1 VEKLM
6 KRITLLGTIL
16 GAMVMF
22 AASCGGSSGS
32 SSGNSG
38 GHAKGNAPTTQ
49 ESTRQA
55 SYSPS
60 INPSDFTTT
69 IDNKYFPLKPGT
81 TFVSRRKTKNTTE
94 RDVMNVTNSTK
105 QIMGVKCV
113 VVDDRVWGHAKL
125 SEKTFDWYAQDK
137 NGTVWYFGENSKEYK
152 NGKVSTEAS
161 WEAGEDGAE
170 PGVIMQAHPKVGQ
183 TYRQEYQKGVAE
195 DMAKVLDLNGSV
207 KVPYSSFNHVVV
219 TKEWSPLEPGVVA
232 HKYYAAGG
240 GDVKEAAVKGPLETL
255 ELVDV
260 RSNG

>member
-1 VEKLM
+1 M
-6 KRITLLGTIL
+6 KRITLLGMIL

-32 SSGNSG
+32 SSDNSG

-49 ESTRQA
+49 ESAKQA
-55 SYSPS
+55 SSYSPS

-94 RDVMNVTNSTK
+94 RDVMTVTHSTK

-113 VVDDRVWGHAKL
+113 VVYDRVLAHAKL
-125 SEKTFDWYAQDK
+125 TEKTFDWYAQDK
-137 NGTVWYFGENSKEYK
+137 KGNVWYFGENSKEYK
-152 NGKVSTEAS
+152 NGKVSTGSS
-161 WEAGEDGAE
+161 WEAGKDGAE

-183 TYRQEYQKGVAE
+183 TYRQEYLKGSAE

-207 KVPYSSFNHVVV
+207 TVPYRSFDHVLV

-232 HKYYAAGG
+232 HKYYGAGV
-240 GDVKEAAVKGPLETL
+240 GDAKEVAVKGPLETL